1 MLSTVGVYHIGTLK
15 RRGEES
21 VDGFEDSPAP
31 LVFQRGADEH
41 GENSTGHYA
50 LAQAFRKL
58 VLREAAFV
66 EIFFKQIFIALGD
79 IFHSHIVQEL
89 NLFRKGGRNLA
100 FLEGASILK
109 AEPLAAEDIDVPD
122 KFSAFHNGI
131 FKGDGFDVQ
140 SRNAFKRHLE
150 ISAVAIKLID
160 DDDSGKIV
168 IPNLRPE
175 MLRQRTHAVYSVD
188 DEQRTVNTPEQILE
202 IPRKVA
208 VAGNVHKKLTALVP
222 GKGGRAGLNRTAALD
237 FFRLVVEAGGTFL
250 NGTHTVD
257 GAGVEK
263 QHFSN
268 GSFAAAASAH
278 NGISALHIKRG
289 WHNHTPGLTIF

>member
-1 MLSTVGVYHIGTLK
+1 
-15 RRGEES
+15 
-21 VDGFEDSPAP
+21 
-31 LVFQRGADEH
+31 
-41 GENSTGHYA
+41 
-50 LAQAFRKL
+50 
-58 VLREAAFV
+58 
-66 EIFFKQIFIALGD
+66 
-79 IFHSHIVQEL
+79 
-89 NLFRKGGRNLA
+89 
-100 FLEGASILK
+100 
-109 AEPLAAEDIDVPD
+109 
-122 KFSAFHNGI
+122 
-131 FKGDGFDVQ
+131 
-140 SRNAFKRHLE
+140 
-150 ISAVAIKLID
+150 
-160 DDDSGKIV
+160 
-168 IPNLRPE
+168 
-175 MLRQRTHAVYSVD
+175 MLRQRTHAVYGVD

-222 GKGGRAGLNRTAALD
+222 GKGSRAGLNRTAALD